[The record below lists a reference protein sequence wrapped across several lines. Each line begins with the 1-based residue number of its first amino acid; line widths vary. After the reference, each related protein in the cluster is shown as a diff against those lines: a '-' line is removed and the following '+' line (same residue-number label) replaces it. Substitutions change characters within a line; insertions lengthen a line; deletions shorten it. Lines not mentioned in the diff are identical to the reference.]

1 METAVFQHVFLVTA
15 LPAEPGL
22 TADGVKRCHTSDKN
36 LLDDLAGLRCW
47 WHFLHQVGSSVAERS
62 VRILALHL
70 GHRHSSSSGFPLC
83 PGRAVQA
90 ALSHVHSPA
99 AAGPQLAGAVCSVLP
114 LQGEALW
121 AKTGR
126 EITSV
131 PETIHFPMQIAYCN
145 DQIIQIIT

>member
-1 METAVFQHVFLVTA
+1 MKTAAFQHVFLVTP
-15 LPAEPGL
+15 LPAEPSL
-22 TADGVKRCHTSDKN
+22 SADGVKRCHTSDKN
-36 LLDDLAGLRCW
+36 PSDDLAGLRCR
-47 WHFLHQVGSSVAERS
+47 WHFLHHVGKQHGRP

-114 LQGEALW
+114 LQGEALG
-121 AKTGR
+121 ARTGR